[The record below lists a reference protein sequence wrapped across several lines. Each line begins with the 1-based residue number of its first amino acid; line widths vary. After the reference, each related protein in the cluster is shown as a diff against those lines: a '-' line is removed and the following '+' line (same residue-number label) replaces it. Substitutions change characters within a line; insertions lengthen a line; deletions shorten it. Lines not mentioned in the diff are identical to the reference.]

1 MVDDQINVAAPPLAT
16 LIGSALSDTVGAGG
30 GGGAPCTTTV
40 IECEVVPP
48 TPLHESENVLLAV
61 SGPVVSEP
69 AVALAPDH
77 APDAKHEVAPFD
89 VQVSVTAAPPGT
101 LIGLASSDTEGA
113 AGGGAVSTL
122 IVTDLVSAP
131 PRLVHVSEKPR
142 ADVIGPTDS
151 EPDGGLLPDHAPDAT
166 QDFARSA
173 FQRRVDD
180 PLLAT
185 VGGSATSVTIG
196 RGSSS
201 VHEIKLAAATGA
213 KSVFDH

>member
-1 MVDDQINVAAPPLAT
+1 M
-16 LIGSALSDTVGAGG
+16 GAGG
-30 GGGAPCTTTV
+30 GGGALCTTTV
-40 IECEVVPP
+40 TDCEAVPP

-69 AVALAPDH
+69 AVAFAPDH
-77 APDAKHEVAPFD
+77 APDATHEVASFD
-89 VQVSVTAAPPGT
+89 VHVSVAAAPLGT
-101 LIGLASSDTEGA
+101 LMGLALSDTDGA

-131 PRLVHVSEKPR
+131 PRLVHVNEKPL
-142 ADVIGPTDS
+142 ADVTGPTDS
-151 EPDGGLLPDHAPDAT
+151 EPDGGLLPDQAPDAT
-166 QDFARSA
+166 QDFARA
-173 FQRRVDD
+173 EFQRRMDD

-201 VHEIKLAAATGA
+201 RHEVKLAAATTA
-213 KSVFDH
+213 KSVPDH